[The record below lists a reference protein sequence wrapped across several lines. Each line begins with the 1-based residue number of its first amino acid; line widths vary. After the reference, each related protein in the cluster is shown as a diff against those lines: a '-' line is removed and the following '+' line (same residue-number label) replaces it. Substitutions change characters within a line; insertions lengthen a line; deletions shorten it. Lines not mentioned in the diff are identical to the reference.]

1 MIPLRLRLRN
11 FMSYGL
17 EGGDLDFRAIHL
29 ACLSGSNG
37 HGKSTLIDAMTW
49 AVWGSSRAPREDD
62 LVRAGTTDMEVEFE
76 FGCRGGVYRVIRK
89 RAVRK
94 SSSVAD
100 LQLAIWDNEAYKA
113 ITGATIA
120 ETERAI
126 VELLGLT
133 YETFINSSLLLQ
145 GKADLFT
152 VKPPRE
158 RKAVLAEILELGFYD
173 KLAERAREHERRAR
187 EGRERFSERIG
198 ELERILVHLP
208 DIQRDLAAGEAQVG
222 LERERITT
230 VETTV
235 SALDGQVRAAKGLL
249 EHIAARQK
257 RIGEVAADK
266 TRLDQER
273 GAAMCRE
280 QQALA
285 LLADENEVRAQVQE
299 LGRYRAEADR
309 LGALAMEANALGR
322 RKHEQDQIIVLERKR
337 IEDQIGHSRQRLLEA
352 QKAGETLEAI
362 QTALDRIRRELAA
375 VPALDEQ
382 VRLWKDRETVL
393 TTSVAELAAN
403 IKAGGV
409 QLEEQRKR
417 IRQLRA
423 ADAACPICGTPL
435 TAESRGRAELELIE
449 AGKGIKQGV
458 EEWEAA
464 KQQLEIE
471 LEAGRRVCQA
481 DEREIE
487 RLRKLSAQEAKYG
500 EQLRLFTEQAGRQA
514 PEQEALTRLE
524 EVLAGNRFAEEPREA
539 IRLLVAGI
547 NVLGYDSAAH
557 ETVRQRVQT
566 LQPAEARLAG
576 VVRAREEAAQA
587 RMEAESRVTL
597 LIEREAELE
606 RLTAET
612 DEFRG
617 QIGDLPAVQNT
628 LAEQR
633 LELEAARGREAAL
646 QQRIG
651 GLRRQ
656 LEDGERCKAEHA
668 DALEARASVMEHEAA
683 MKELALAFGRNGIP
697 AMLIEN
703 ALPELEQDA
712 NELLGR
718 MTDNSTQVT
727 FLTQRQAKSGKA
739 IETLDIRIGDSEGTR
754 PYEMFSGGEAFRINL
769 AIRIA
774 LSRLLA
780 RRAGADLRFLLI
792 DEGFGSQDTQGRDRL
807 VEAIAAIADDFEKIL
822 VVTHIDELKERFD
835 VHIEVTKGEGG
846 SRVQVVTA

>member
-62 LVRAGTTDMEVEFE
+62 LVRAGATDMEVEFE

-113 ITGATIA
+113 ITGASIA
-120 ETERAI
+120 ETERTI

-173 KLAERAREHERRAR
+173 RLAERAREHERKAR
-187 EGRERFSERIG
+187 EGRERYSERLG
-198 ELERILVHLP
+198 ELERILVTLP
-208 DIQRDLAAGEAQVG
+208 DVQRLFEAGEAQIA
-222 LERERITT
+222 LERERITA
-230 VETTV
+230 VELTV
-235 SALDGQVRAAKGLL
+235 SALDGQVRAAQGLM
-249 EHIAARQK
+249 EQIAARQK
-257 RIGEVAADK
+257 RIGELTTDK
-266 TRLDQER
+266 TRLEQER
-273 GAAMCRE
+273 TAALRRE
-280 QQALA
+280 QQALT
-285 LLADENEVRAQVQE
+285 LLADENEVRAQVDE
-299 LGRYRAEADR
+299 LGRFRIEADR
-309 LGALAMEANALGR
+309 LGSLAMEAGALGR
-322 RKHEQDQIIVLERKR
+322 EKHEQDQAIVLERRR
-337 IEDQIGHSRQRLLEA
+337 IEYEIGQSRQRLLEA
-352 QKAGETLEAI
+352 RKAGETLDSVQA
-362 QTALDRIRRELAA
+362 ALDRVRQELAA
-375 VPALDEQ
+375 VPGLEEQ
-382 VRLWKDRETVL
+382 VSVWKRREAVL

-409 QLEEQRKR
+409 QVEEQRKR

-435 TAESRGRAELELIE
+435 TDDSRSRAERELIE

-458 EEWEAA
+458 EEWEVA
-464 KQQLEIE
+464 KQQLEAE
-471 LEAGRRVCQA
+471 LAAGRRAGQA

-487 RLRKLSAQEAKYG
+487 RLRKLATQEATFL
-500 EQLRLFTEQAGRQA
+500 EQCRRFTEQAGRVA
-514 PEQEALTRLE
+514 PEQETLTLLE
-524 EVLAGNRFAEEPREA
+524 EVLAANRFAEEPRAVLEV
-539 IRLLVAGI
+539 LVTRIAA
-547 NVLGYDSAAH
+547 LGYDAVGH
-557 ETVRQRVQT
+557 EMVRLRVQA
-566 LQPAEARLAG
+566 LQPAEARLVG
-576 VVRAREEAAQA
+576 VISAREEAAQA
-587 RMEAESRVTL
+587 RMTAEARMTL
-597 LIEREAELE
+597 LVERDAELE
-606 RLTAET
+606 RLNGET
-612 DEFRG
+612 EILRG
-617 QIGDLPAVQNT
+617 QVSDLPAVRKT

-633 LELEAARGREAAL
+633 LELEAVRGREATL

-651 GLRRQ
+651 GLHRQ
-656 LEDGERCKAEHA
+656 IEDGERCKAEHTA
-668 DALEARASVMEHEAA
+668 AVEARAAVMEREAA

-739 IETLDIRIGDSEGTR
+739 IETLDIRIADSAGTR

-792 DEGFGSQDTQGRDRL
+792 DEGFGSQDAQGRDRL

-835 VHIEVTKGEGG
+835 THIEVTKGEGG
-846 SRVQVVTA
+846 SRVQVITA